1 MLRCMRNRSDKTEWW
16 LIHTS
21 EEWMSLKFSEITDYQ
36 IGIRT
41 AFQLQS
47 SHCLCILYSGRTSH
61 IKGERERCN
70 DKPDFVWVY
79 HSLLSISLELFYILL
94 SSIILFFN
102 RSWTKMNITKS
113 SHLSSS
119 LLSILLFYNLFQRIS
134 IKIHILMNLCL
145 FYFFVILSARVNLRV
160 LFLLISYQS
169 SSSTRAILSSSDG
182 PLLLLITATSR
193 DDLHHPREE
202 ILIWGLTNLLLQKR
216 CIVAFVSYNLD
227 LLFLILLLLF
237 FFLMSRPVISLQE
250 EGKFGCSWTL
260 LLELLQ

>member
-79 HSLLSISLELFYILL
+79 HSLLSISLELFCSLLFSSKYLRILMILLDILL
-94 SSIILFFN
+94 SSIMLFFN

-119 LLSILLFYNLFQRIS
+119 FLSILLFYNLFQRIS

-160 LFLLISYQS
+160 LFLLFYISYQS

-202 ILIWGLTNLLLQKR
+202 ILIWGLTNLLLQKD
-216 CIVAFVSYNLD
+216 VL
-227 LLFLILLLLF
+227 
-237 FFLMSRPVISLQE
+237 
-250 EGKFGCSWTL
+250 
-260 LLELLQ
+260 